1 MVYFNL
7 VFDIIKFTLKLL
19 LIKCNNFKSPLRISL
34 NKHGSRKSIIIGTG
48 PSLLKDIYEINN
60 YKKDECDF
68 FAVNFFAN
76 TETFLQ
82 LKPNYYFLADKLFWS
97 EDLNKS
103 FNQLRNDTYQKLK
116 AINWGISILCPE
128 SGYDYIKSRLQDNS
142 NISFIKIPEKSI
154 MLSTKRM
161 QLFVLRNK
169 FFGIA
174 NINSM
179 VTLLWYS
186 IMCNYSEIYLYGVDF
201 SGFKSITV
209 DQKTNYVSVPVK
221 HFYKNSEA
229 EKDSSNKYQSKANKS
244 LSERLY
250 QNYRV
255 LKYTDLLSD
264 LAVSK
269 GIDVVNRSSFSYID
283 SFKREK

>member
-1 MVYFNL
+1 MIYFNL
-7 VFDIIKFTLKLL
+7 ALDLIKFIVKLL
-19 LIKCNNFKSPLRISL
+19 LTKCNNLRSPLRISF
-34 NKHGSRKSIIIGTG
+34 NKQSFKKSIIIGTG
-48 PSLLKDIYEINN
+48 PSLLKDVHEINS

-68 FAVNFFAN
+68 FGVNFFAN

-116 AINWGISILCPE
+116 AINWDISILCPE

-174 NINSM
+174 NVNSM

-255 LKYTDLLSD
+255 LKYTDLLND

>member
-103 FNQLRNDTYQKLK
+103 FNQLRNDTYQKIK
-116 AINWGISILCPE
+116 AINWDISILCPE

>member
-19 LIKCNNFKSPLRISL
+19 IIKCNNFKSPLRISL
-34 NKHGSRKSIIIGTG
+34 NKHGPRKSIIIGTG

-76 TETFLQ
+76 TKTFLQ

-103 FNQLRNDTYQKLK
+103 FNQLRNETYQKIK
-116 AINWGISILCPE
+116 AINWDISILCPE

-174 NINSM
+174 NVNSM

>member
-1 MVYFNL
+1 
-7 VFDIIKFTLKLL
+7 
-19 LIKCNNFKSPLRISL
+19 
-34 NKHGSRKSIIIGTG
+34 
-48 PSLLKDIYEINN
+48 
-60 YKKDECDF
+60 
-68 FAVNFFAN
+68 
-76 TETFLQ
+76 
-82 LKPNYYFLADKLFWS
+82 
-97 EDLNKS
+97 
-103 FNQLRNDTYQKLK
+103 
-116 AINWGISILCPE
+116 
-128 SGYDYIKSRLQDNS
+128 
-142 NISFIKIPEKSI
+142 

-174 NINSM
+174 NVNSM

>member
-1 MVYFNL
+1 M
-7 VFDIIKFTLKLL
+7 
-19 LIKCNNFKSPLRISL
+19 
-34 NKHGSRKSIIIGTG
+34 
-48 PSLLKDIYEINN
+48 
-60 YKKDECDF
+60 
-68 FAVNFFAN
+68 NFFAN

-103 FNQLRNDTYQKLK
+103 FNQLRNDTYQKIK
-116 AINWGISILCPE
+116 AINWDISILCPE

-161 QLFVLRNK
+161 QLFVLRNR
-169 FFGIA
+169 FFAIA
-174 NINSM
+174 NVNSM

-186 IMCNYSEIYLYGVDF
+186 IICNYSEIYLYGVDF

-229 EKDSSNKYQSKANKS
+229 EKDSSNKYQSKKNS
-244 LSERLY
+244 IY
-250 QNYRV
+250 QYYLEN
-255 LKYTDLLSD
+255 
-264 LAVSK
+264 
-269 GIDVVNRSSFSYID
+269 
-283 SFKREK
+283 